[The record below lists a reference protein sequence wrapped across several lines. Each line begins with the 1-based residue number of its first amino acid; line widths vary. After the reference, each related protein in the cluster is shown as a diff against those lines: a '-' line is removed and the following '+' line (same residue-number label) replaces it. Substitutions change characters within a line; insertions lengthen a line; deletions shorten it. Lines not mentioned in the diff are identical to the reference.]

1 MDQQTP
7 QLNPSQ
13 LYDKRK
19 SKDAN
24 RLKVYNKLLEQIYT
38 RVRALSQLPN
48 SPCYLLYTVPP
59 FILGMPKIDLEDA
72 TVFIIYQL
80 RHSGYEVRYT
90 PPNMIYL
97 SWAHHEKSYL
107 IEQSPIMLSMIDSAE
122 KTRME
127 MERKEKE
134 AGRLFQ
140 GKKSQKK
147 VRMATPGEFAAANAR
162 PSTNGFRPSSAAI
175 SNVLNQPVSNPTAGP
190 APPSASD
197 YTPPSLFLN
206 TISQPA
212 NQPNRPKGVQDYFQ

>member
-1 MDQQTP
+1 MDRQTP
-7 QLNPSQ
+7 TLNPSE

-24 RLKVYNKLLEQIYT
+24 RLKVYNKLLEQIYI
-38 RVRALSQLPN
+38 RVRAMSQLPN
-48 SPCYLLYTVPP
+48 SPCYLMYTIPP
-59 FILGMPKIDLEDA
+59 FMLGMPKIDLEDA
-72 TVFIIYQL
+72 SVFIIYQL

-90 PPNMIYL
+90 PPNMIFL

-134 AGRLFQ
+134 ASRLLQ
-140 GKKSQKK
+140 GKKSQRK
-147 VRMATPGEFAAANAR
+147 VRMSTPGEFAAPNAR
-162 PSTNGFRPSSAAI
+162 SGVSRPSSSAI
-175 SNVLNQPVSNPTAGP
+175 SNVLNRPVSNPTAGP
-190 APPSASD
+190 APPSAAD

-206 TISQPA
+206 TISQPG
-212 NQPNRPKGVQDYFQ
+212 NQVNRPKAVTDYFQ

>member
-162 PSTNGFRPSSAAI
+162 PSSAAI
-175 SNVLNQPVSNPTAGP
+175 SNVLNRPVSNPTAGP
-190 APPSASD
+190 TPPSASD

-212 NQPNRPKGVQDYFQ
+212 NQPNRPKGVKDYFQ